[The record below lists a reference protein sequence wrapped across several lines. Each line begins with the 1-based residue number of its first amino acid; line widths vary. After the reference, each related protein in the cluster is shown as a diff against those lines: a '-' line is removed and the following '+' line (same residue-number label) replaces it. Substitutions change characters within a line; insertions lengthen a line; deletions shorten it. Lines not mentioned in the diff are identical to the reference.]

1 MKLYMRKCLVL
12 SALLVWSMTMMAQE
26 PSILV
31 NEKADGEA
39 CRMWVEEKI
48 GGMTLKEKIG
58 QLFIH
63 TVAPQITPQ
72 NKKNI
77 QNAVKEYK
85 IGGLLFSGGHL
96 ENQVN
101 LTNFAQEMAEIPL
114 LLTFDGEWGLSM
126 RLKGTPVFPRNRV
139 LGCIQDNTLLYE
151 YGKEVARQC
160 REIGVHV
167 NFAPVADVD
176 NNPQN
181 PVINTRSF
189 GGDPKNVAEKV
200 VAYSQGLEAGGVL
213 SVSKHFPGHGD
224 TNVDSHKALPVLNFS
239 RERLD
244 SIELYP
250 FRKAVSV
257 GLGGVM
263 VGHLEVPKL
272 SAKPAS
278 LSAEVIGILKEEL
291 GFKGLV
297 FTDAL
302 EMKGVSNNLDVCARA
317 LMAGNDMLLAP
328 RNLKRELDGVL
339 NAIKKGWLTEEQI
352 TEKCRKVLTFKYALG
367 LYEKQFVQ
375 LSGLEQRLN
384 RPETKT
390 LQERI
395 QKASVTVASN
405 AKGILPLEMN
415 LKGTVIVN
423 IGKPM
428 EGLAF
433 YKRLNRYVS
442 ADRLQASA
450 DSLVTLRKRLEKY
463 ERIIVALHTEKYD
476 AYKSLLN
483 TLSDKKPLVYVY
495 FTPLRRMYN
504 KGTAWKKAS
513 AVILGHS
520 NDDVVQT
527 YVADALVG
535 KEIPEGRMPVEVK
548 GFLKPGDGVTIGKE
562 PAKVYRPQD
571 YGMDAGVLS
580 KIDEIVLEGI
590 EAKAYPGCQVLILKD
605 GAPVYDKC
613 FGSFTYDSST
623 MVGPEHLYDIASLTK
638 TTATLLAVMKLYDE
652 GKFGLT
658 DRISKYVPVLK
669 GSPKERITIEE
680 LLLHQ
685 SGLPAFWPFYREA
698 IDDSSYVGQLFKAR
712 PDAGHRLQVDR
723 RLYVANSFGYKEEYI
738 SSVPSDSF
746 PLRISDSLYVSPA
759 FPKRMLEMIASD
771 EIPLRDRRYRYSC
784 LNFMLLK
791 EMVEHLAG
799 EPLDVYLEREFY
811 QPMGMKHT
819 LYKPLERFPKTQIA
833 PTVKQDY
840 LRNRMMLQGYVH
852 DEIAAFMG
860 GVSGNAGLFSNAR
873 DVAKVYQMLI
883 DGGMYNGKRYFSLET
898 CNLFMTRTSHIS
910 RRGLGFDK
918 PDKLNPTKGPCAEE
932 TPAEVIGH
940 TGFTGTCAWAD
951 PKNGLVFVF
960 LSNRIYP
967 RPFDHKALMSL
978 NIRPRIQQ
986 VMYQALGK

>member
-1 MKLYMRKCLVL
+1 MKLYMKKRLLL
-12 SALLVWSMTMMAQE
+12 STLFVWCMVMKAQE

-31 NEKADGEA
+31 SGKANGEE
-39 CRMWVEEKI
+39 CRIWVEERLSK
-48 GGMTLKEKIG
+48 MTLKEKIG

-63 TVAPQITPQ
+63 TVAPQNTPQ

-85 IGGLLFSGGHL
+85 VGGLLFSGGKL
-96 ENQVN
+96 ADQVH
-101 LTNFAQEMAEIPL
+101 LTNYAQEMAEVPL
-114 LLTFDGEWGLSM
+114 LLTFDGEWGLAM
-126 RLKGTPVFPRNRV
+126 RLKETLDFPRNRV

-200 VAYSQGLEAGGVL
+200 IAYSQGLEEGGVL
-213 SVSKHFPGHGD
+213 SVTKHFPGHGD
-224 TNVDSHKALPVLNFS
+224 TNVDSHKALPVLNFTK
-239 RERLD
+239 ERLD

-278 LSAEVIGILKEEL
+278 LSTDIIGLLKNEF

-302 EMKGVSNNLDVCARA
+302 EMKGISNNLDVCARA

-339 NAIKKGWLTEEQI
+339 NAVKKGTLTEEVI

-367 LYEKQFVQ
+367 LHQKQFIQ

-384 RPETKT
+384 RPEAKA
-390 LQERI
+390 LKERM

-405 AKGILPLEMN
+405 ATGVLPLEMN
-415 LKGTVIVN
+415 LKGTVVVN
-423 IGKPM
+423 IGKPS
-428 EGLAF
+428 EGQVF
-433 YKRLNRYVS
+433 HKQLNRYIS
-442 ADRLQASA
+442 ADRIQANA
-450 DSLVTLRKRLEKY
+450 DSLVTLRKRLANY
-463 ERIIVALHTEKYD
+463 ERVIVVLHTEKYD

-483 TLSDKKPLVYVY
+483 TLSDQKPLIYVY
-495 FTPLRRMYN
+495 LTPLRRMYN
-504 KGTAWKKAS
+504 KGPEWKKAS

-520 NDDVVQT
+520 NDPVVQT

-535 KEIPEGRMPVEVK
+535 KEIPEGRVSVEVE
-548 GFLKPGDGVTIGKE
+548 GFLKPGGGVTLGKE
-562 PAKVYRPQD
+562 SVKVYRPQD
-571 YGMDAGVLS
+571 YGMDPTVLN

-590 EAKAYPGCQVLILKD
+590 KAEAYPGCQVLILKD
-605 GAPVYDKC
+605 GAPIYEKC
-613 FGSFTYDSST
+613 FGSFTYEPSSK
-623 MVGPEHLYDIASLTK
+623 VSSEHLYDLASLTK
-638 TTATLLAVMKLYDE
+638 TIATLLAVMKLYDE

-698 IDDSSYVGQLFKAR
+698 IDDSSYVGTFFKAR
-712 PDAGHRLQVDR
+712 PDADHRFQVDR
-723 RLYVANSFGYKEEYI
+723 KTYVVNRFNYKKEFV
-738 SSVPSDSF
+738 SPVPSDSF
-746 PLRISDSLYVSPA
+746 PLRISDSLYISPN
-759 FPKRMLEMIASD
+759 FSKRMLEMIASD
-771 EIPLRDRRYRYSC
+771 DIPLRDRRYRYSC

-791 EMVEHLAG
+791 EMVECLVG

-811 QPMGMKHT
+811 RPMGMEHT
-819 LYKPLERFPKTQIA
+819 LYKPLERFPKEQIV
-833 PTVKQDY
+833 PTIRQDY
-840 LRNRMMLQGYVH
+840 LRNRMKLQGFVH

-873 DVAKVYQMLI
+873 DVAKIYQMLI
-883 DGGMYNGKRYFSLET
+883 DGGMYGGKRYFSLET
-898 CNLFMTRTSHIS
+898 CNLFMTKTSHIS

-918 PDKLNPTKGPCAEE
+918 PDRLNPTKSPCAEE
-932 TPAEVIGH
+932 APAEVVGH

-951 PKNGLVFVF
+951 PKNRLVFVF

-967 RPFDHKALMSL
+967 RVFDHKALMSL